1 VTTRSWLCAVTLCL
15 WACRGETAH
24 RPPAARGATPPTSSA
39 APLSKL
45 DAARALALTT
55 PSGTSHLDR
64 KLLRLTTSASAQP
77 RRLAT
82 WIELGRTWVL
92 KARESSDP
100 GYYLNAEACA
110 NVALELVPEDA
121 LALDLRGLVLLNA
134 HRFAEAKQLSL
145 TLLEK
150 RPDSPMAL
158 GSLSD
163 ALLEL
168 GEHEAAESA
177 AMRMLDLKP
186 NLPSYSRSSYFR
198 WLRGDLEAAR
208 ELARLAID
216 AGTDPREPEARAWA
230 IVQAALLFW
239 QAGDI
244 DGADAGFSEA
254 LRGIPDYPPAL
265 VGRARVLLAN
275 GATNASIELLERARE
290 KSPLVETTWL
300 LGQARELAGDAA
312 GAERAYLDAEHEGKL
327 HDPRTLS
334 LMFSTLNRNAD
345 SALAL
350 AERERRA
357 RGDIYTE
364 DALAFALYRVG
375 RHAEAREAIAR
386 ARRLGTPDA
395 RLLFHEGAILLA
407 SGDAKLGRKT
417 LKAALELN
425 PHFDE
430 TSAREARKLLA
441 KSTGARS

>member
-1 VTTRSWLCAVTLCL
+1 MTTRSRLCALTLCL
-15 WACRGETAH
+15 CACRGETAD
-24 RPPAARGATPPTSSA
+24 RPPAARGAVPPAASA
-39 APLSKL
+39 VSLSTL

-55 PSGTSHLDR
+55 PGGTSHLDR
-64 KLLRLTTSASAQP
+64 KLQRLTTAAAAQP
-77 RRLAT
+77 KRLAT

-110 NVALELVPEDA
+110 DVALDLVPGDA

-134 HRFAEAKQLSL
+134 HRFTEAKQLSQS
-145 TLLEK
+145 LLET

-186 NLPSYSRSSYFR
+186 NLPSYSRSSYLR

-239 QAGDI
+239 HGGDTE
-244 DGADAGFSEA
+244 GADAGFSEA

-265 VGRARVLLAN
+265 VGRARVLLAT
-275 GATNASIELLERARE
+275 GAPNAAVDLLERARS

-300 LGQARELAGDAA
+300 LGQAKQLAGDAA
-312 GAERAYLDAEHEGKL
+312 GAERAYLDAEREGRL
-327 HDPRTLS
+327 HDPRALS
-334 LMFSTLNRNAD
+334 LMLSTLNRNTNG
-345 SALAL
+345 ALLL
-350 AERERRA
+350 AERERRT
-357 RGDIYTE
+357 RGDIYTD
-364 DALAFALYRVG
+364 DALAFALYRAG
-375 RHAEAREAIAR
+375 RYAEARAAIAR

-407 SGDAKLGRKT
+407 SGETKLGRQA
-417 LKAALELN
+417 LRAALGLN

-441 KSTGARS
+441 ESTGAPS